1 MYLCIYVFMYL
12 CIKIIT
18 HFFILLMCILF
29 FLKLTH
35 YKLSQY
41 FAFLRNATYP
51 KSVGYFFYRKEAT
64 MNALKKLSFCALLSL
79 GLFAQTAHAESFLDI
94 ADYPSWLKV
103 NFFKHDHYLNQY
115 VGSASIVKERNDFYS
130 NYILYDDKLPPEKN
144 AEKIALLRARMNA
157 YSTLESVLLTTK
169 MHNRIVKA
177 LQTKNDAINDLFG
190 LVNFLVSKS
199 ILAKRF
205 VDTTNHRVYVM
216 VQFPFIQPEDLIAY
230 FKAKHINLS
239 PTSTTNLSAILNK
252 ALFHL

>member
-1 MYLCIYVFMYL
+1 
-12 CIKIIT
+12 
-18 HFFILLMCILF
+18 
-29 FLKLTH
+29 
-35 YKLSQY
+35 
-41 FAFLRNATYP
+41 
-51 KSVGYFFYRKEAT
+51 

-79 GLFAQTAHAESFLDI
+79 GLFAQTAHAESLKDTI
-94 ADYPSWLKV
+94 NYPDWLKI
-103 NFFKHDHYLNQY
+103 NLFDEKNPPNQY
-115 VGSASIVKERNDFYS
+115 VGSASISGKRNDFYA
-130 NYILYDDKLPPEKN
+130 NYIPYDDKLPPENN

-177 LQTKNDAINDLFG
+177 LQIKNNAISYLFG
-190 LVNFLVSKS
+190 LVNFLASKS

-230 FKAKHINLS
+230 FKAKRINLS
-239 PTSTTNLSAILNK
+239 PTSTSNLSALLNK

>member
-1 MYLCIYVFMYL
+1 
-12 CIKIIT
+12 
-18 HFFILLMCILF
+18 
-29 FLKLTH
+29 
-35 YKLSQY
+35 
-41 FAFLRNATYP
+41 
-51 KSVGYFFYRKEAT
+51 

-115 VGSASIVKERNDFYS
+115 VGSAIIVKERNDFYS
-130 NYILYDDKLPPEKN
+130 NYIPYDDKLPPERN
-144 AEKIALLRARMNA
+144 AEKVAFLRAKMNA
-157 YSTLESVLLTTK
+157 YSALERVLITTK

-190 LVNFLVSKS
+190 LVDFLASKS

-230 FKAKHINLS
+230 FKAKRINLS
-239 PTSTTNLSAILNK
+239 PTSATNLSTLFNK

>member
-1 MYLCIYVFMYL
+1 
-12 CIKIIT
+12 
-18 HFFILLMCILF
+18 
-29 FLKLTH
+29 
-35 YKLSQY
+35 
-41 FAFLRNATYP
+41 
-51 KSVGYFFYRKEAT
+51 
-64 MNALKKLSFCALLSL
+64 MNALKKLSFCALLFL
-79 GLFAQTAHAESFLDI
+79 GLFAQTVHAESFQDI
-94 ADYPSWLKV
+94 ADYPGWLKV

-115 VGSASIVKERNDFYS
+115 IGSAGIVKERNDFYS

-144 AEKIALLRARMNA
+144 AEKIALLRAKMNA
-157 YSTLESVLLTTK
+157 YSTLESVLITTK

-177 LQTKNDAINDLFG
+177 LQTKNDAINHLFR

-199 ILAKRF
+199 ILAKRY

-239 PTSTTNLSAILNK
+239 STSATHLSTVLNK